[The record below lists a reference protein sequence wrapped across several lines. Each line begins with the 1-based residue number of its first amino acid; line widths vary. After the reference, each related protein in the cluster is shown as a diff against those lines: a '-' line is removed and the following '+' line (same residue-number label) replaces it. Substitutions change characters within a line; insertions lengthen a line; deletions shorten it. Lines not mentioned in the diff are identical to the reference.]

1 MPTLHFGKVWQVIRH
16 FGVVFCNLV
25 PLKRYLKIRHHGKYC
40 YPIYFPIWLPQR
52 CSRWTKKRRAHKK
65 VEVTNVLI
73 PWYPISYL
81 TIASSGFFWGG
92 ALMGPYPTLRFGGAC
107 GRGVGAFERANLTFA
122 LAPPPQDD
130 TNIPPRRLSLCTT
143 NRPSHRKKIPPPR

>member
-81 TIASSGFFWGG
+81 TIASSGFFLGGG
-92 ALMGPYPTLRFGGAC
+92 AYGSLPDAAIWWCLRTGG
-107 GRGVGAFERANLTFA
+107 GGVRTSKPHICAR
-122 LAPPPQDD
+122 
-130 TNIPPRRLSLCTT
+130 S
-143 NRPSHRKKIPPPR
+143 PSSR

>member
-73 PWYPISYL
+73 PWYPVSYL
-81 TIASSGFFWGG
+81 TIASSVFFLGAYGSLPDAAIWWCLWTGG
-92 ALMGPYPTLRFGGAC
+92 GGILT
-107 GRGVGAFERANLTFA
+107 RGV
-122 LAPPPQDD
+122 
-130 TNIPPRRLSLCTT
+130 
-143 NRPSHRKKIPPPR
+143 